1 LTQKGS
7 EDVPRKPK
15 AEVQPIAQAL
25 ETSNAGV
32 AQSVVNRILDLVR
45 TGMLRAGDR
54 LPSERELIDI
64 LNISR
69 PSLREALRAL
79 AMLGVVDSRHGGGAY
94 ITNLEARTLLAPLDF
109 FLSLSK
115 SNLADAFES
124 RRIVEIEIVRKAA
137 SNATAADLDALQG
150 MLAAHEKVLSDPVG
164 FRILDSRFHARL
176 SAIAGNVVLERIA
189 YGLYNM
195 GLDIRRRAT
204 EDVAL
209 IHRSLGEHTKI
220 VLAISA
226 KDAEAAAKAMAA
238 HLDHIEASTR
248 AVIESDVVALSRRVK
263 QTPGGRLTSR
273 AGH

>member
-1 LTQKGS
+1 VSRRSKV
-7 EDVPRKPK
+7 EFN
-15 AEVQPIAQAL
+15 PIAR
-25 ETSNAGV
+25 EFEPNSAGV
-32 AQSVVNRILDLVR
+32 AQAVVNRILDLVR
-45 TGMLRAGDR
+45 TGMLCAGDR

-79 AMLGVVDSRHGGGAY
+79 SMLGVVDTRHGGGAF

-137 SNATAADLDALQG
+137 LNATSADVDALEG

-176 SAIAGNVVLERIA
+176 SEIARNVVLERIA

-209 IHRSLGEHTKI
+209 IRRSLGEHTTI
-220 VLAISA
+220 VRAIST
-226 KDAEAAAKAMAA
+226 KDSEAAAKAMAA

-248 AVIESDVVALSRRVK
+248 AVIESDVVAISQRVRRK
-263 QTPGGRLTSR
+263 PR
-273 AGH
+273 